1 VAWEQHTCTL
11 AWHMVGMHVWAERED
26 KVMGLNA
33 AAVAGSRVVLAADR
47 DGETGTLLRVA
58 VDGRA
63 DVRWDSGVVRG
74 DVVPR
79 GEAEDSVND
88 DMSTLYIHELVLAG
102 GGAGGGLTA
111 VSARGVR
118 DDNGLIV
125 SGDESGRVTLSGFP
139 CLTEPVRVRCTPG
152 HAGPVS
158 GLTFIDSASR
168 TGAIAS
174 VGASDSCILLWRRK
188 AIGARY
194 ASTSLSTVKSATFHA
209 IHPFLSFLVL
219 FHKFQT

>member
-1 VAWEQHTCTL
+1 
-11 AWHMVGMHVWAERED
+11 MVGMHVWAERED

-33 AAVAGSRVVLAADR
+33 GAVAGSRVVLAADR
-47 DGETGTLLRVA
+47 EGEIGTLLRVA

-63 DVRWDSGVVRG
+63 DVRWDSGVIRG

-79 GEAEDSVND
+79 GQDEDAVND
-88 DMSTLYIHELVLAG
+88 DARTLYIHELVLAG

-111 VSARGVR
+111 VSASGVR

-158 GLTFIDSASR
+158 GLAFIDSTGSR

-174 VGASDSCILLWRRK
+174 VGAGDSCILLWRRK

-194 ASTSLSTVKSATFHA
+194 TSTYLTLKLTRWE
-209 IHPFLSFLVL
+209 L
-219 FHKFQT
+219 FTPSILEHSCAFSPVSRYV